1 MIQYNG
7 AMNTEKELSEEE
19 KELYKVV
26 SKQLKGSERRQFMA
40 RVVNMCGRGGQS
52 YAERELGWNR
62 RTIRIGQGE
71 VESGEAR
78 EDQFSKRG
86 RKRAE
91 EHLPKLLEDI
101 KEIVEGWS
109 QTDPTFRTT
118 RLYTRITAKEVR
130 QQLIQQK
137 GYQDEEL
144 PQEWTINAKLNA
156 LDYRLK
162 AVKKSQPQKKIAET
176 DAIFEQLNEIHQQAK
191 EDETILRLSFDAKAS
206 VLLGM
211 FSRGG
216 VSRVE
221 VKALDHDFAP
231 ESKAT
236 LFGILLPD
244 HDRLFLYLTQSKV
257 TSDFIVDC
265 LQACW
270 ADIRDEFPEVTTIL
284 LNQDNGPE
292 NHSRRTQFMRRLT
305 DWVDRQKLTL
315 QLAYFPPYH
324 SKYNPIERVWGVL
337 EQHWNGS
344 LLDSL
349 DTVLGFAKTL
359 SWRQRKPVVRLVQ
372 QVYSTGVKLT
382 QTAMNLLEQRFER
395 LPNLGKWFVTIR
407 PLAVT

>member
-1 MIQYNG
+1 
-7 AMNTEKELSEEE
+7 MNIEKELSEEE

-62 RTIRIGQGE
+62 RTIRKGQGE
-71 VESGEAR
+71 VASGQPC

-130 QQLIQQK
+130 QQLIEQK

-144 PQEWTINAKLNA
+144 PQEWTINAKLKA

-216 VSRVE
+216 VSRVQ

-244 HDRLFLYLTQSKV
+244 QDRLFLYLTQSKV

-270 ADIRDEFPEVTTIL
+270 ADIRDEFPQVTTIL

-292 NHSRRTQFMRRLT
+292 NHSRRTQFMQRLT
-305 DWVDRQKLTL
+305 DWVDHQKLTL

-349 DTVLGFAKTL
+349 DTVLGFAKSL

-372 QVYSTGVKLT
+372 KVYSTGVKLT

-407 PLAVT
+407 PLVDT

>member
-1 MIQYNG
+1 
-7 AMNTEKELSEEE
+7 MNIEKELSEEE

-62 RTIRIGQGE
+62 RTIRKGQGE
-71 VESGEAR
+71 VASGEPH

-91 EHLPKLLEDI
+91 EHLPRLLEDI

-130 QQLIQQK
+130 QQLIEQK

-144 PQEWTINAKLNA
+144 PQEWTINAKLKA

-216 VSRVE
+216 VSRVQ

-244 HDRLFLYLTQSKV
+244 QDRLFLYLTQSKV

-270 ADIRDEFPEVTTIL
+270 ADIRDEFPQVTTIL

-292 NHSRRTQFMRRLT
+292 NHSRRTQFMQRLT
-305 DWVDRQKLTL
+305 DWVDHQKLTL

-349 DTVLGFAKTL
+349 DTVLGFAKSL
-359 SWRQRKPVVRLVQ
+359 SWRQHKPVVRLVQ
-372 QVYSTGVKLT
+372 KVYSTGVKLS

-407 PLAVT
+407 PLVDT

>member
-1 MIQYNG
+1 MK
-7 AMNTEKELSEEE
+7 TEKELTEEE

-40 RVVNMCGRGGQS
+40 RVVNMYGRGGQS
-52 YAERELGWNR
+52 YAEKELGWNR
-62 RTIRIGQGE
+62 RTIRKGQRE
-71 VESGEAR
+71 VASGQPCQ
-78 EDQFSKRG
+78 DQFSKRG

-130 QQLIQQK
+130 EQLIEQK
-137 GYQDEEL
+137 GYQAEEL

-162 AVKKSQPQKKIAET
+162 AVKKSQPKKKIAET
-176 DAIFEQLNEIHQQAK
+176 DAIFEQLNQIHQQAK

-211 FSRGG
+211 LSRGG

-270 ADIRDEFPEVTTIL
+270 ADIRDEFPDVTTIL

-292 NHSRRTQFMRRLT
+292 NHSRRTQFMQRLT
-305 DWVDRQKLTL
+305 DWSDHEKLTL
-315 QLAYFPPYH
+315 QLAYYPPYH

-359 SWRQRKPVVRLVQ
+359 SWRQRKPVVRLVK

-382 QTAMNLLEQRFER
+382 QSAMNLLEQRFER

-407 PLAVT
+407 PLALS

>member
-1 MIQYNG
+1 
-7 AMNTEKELSEEE
+7 MNIKTGLSKEE
-19 KELYKVV
+19 KELYKLVG
-26 SKQLKGSERRQFMA
+26 KQLKGSERRQFMA
-40 RVVNMCGRGGQS
+40 RVVNMYGRGGQT

-71 VESGEAR
+71 LESGQAR
-78 EDQFSKRG
+78 QDRFSERG

-130 QQLIQQK
+130 KQLIEQK

-144 PQEWTINAKLNA
+144 PKEWTINAKLNQ
-156 LDYRLK
+156 LNYRLK
-162 AVKKSQPQKKIAET
+162 AVKKSQPKKKIAET
-176 DAIFEQLNEIHQQAK
+176 DAIFEQLNQIHQQAQ
-191 EDETILRLSFDAKAS
+191 EDETILRMSFDAKAS
-206 VLLGM
+206 VLIGM

-231 ESKAT
+231 DSKAT

-244 HDRLFLYLTQSKV
+244 HDRIFLYLTQSKV

-270 ADIRDEFPEVTTIL
+270 ADIRDEFPEVTTLL

-292 NHSRRTQFMRRLT
+292 NHSRRTQFMQRLT
-305 DWVDRQKLTL
+305 EWVDREKLTL
-315 QLAYFPPYH
+315 QLAYYPPYH

-349 DTVLGFAKTL
+349 DTVLAFAQTL
-359 SWRQRKPVVRLVQ
+359 TWKQHNPIVRLVKE
-372 QVYSTGVKLT
+372 VYCTGVKLT
-382 QTAMNLLEQRFER
+382 HKAMELLEQRFER
-395 LPNLGKWFVTIR
+395 LPGLGKWFVTIR

>member
-1 MIQYNG
+1 MIRYDG
-7 AMNTEKELSEEE
+7 VMSEKKELSEEE
-19 KELYKVV
+19 KELYKLVG
-26 SKQLKGSERRQFMA
+26 KQLKGSDRRQFMA
-40 RVVNMCGRGGQS
+40 RVVNMYGRGGQT

-62 RTIRIGQGE
+62 RTIRIGQSE
-71 VESGEAR
+71 LESGQRR
-78 EDQFSKRG
+78 EEQFSKRG

-91 EHLPKLLEDI
+91 AHLPKLLEDI

-130 QQLIQQK
+130 RQLIEQK
-137 GYQDEEL
+137 GYEDEEL
-144 PQEWTINAKLNA
+144 PKEWTINAKLNQ

-162 AVKKSQPQKKIAET
+162 AVKKSQPKKKIPET
-176 DAIFEQLNEIHQQAK
+176 DAIFEQLNQVHKEAQ
-191 EDETILRLSFDAKAS
+191 EDETILRMSYDAKAS
-206 VLLGM
+206 VLIGM
-211 FSRGG
+211 FSRRG
-216 VSRVE
+216 VSLVK

-231 ESKAT
+231 ASKAT

-244 HDRLFLYLTQSKV
+244 HDRIFLYLTQSKV

-270 ADIRDEFPEVTTIL
+270 ADIRDEFPEVTTLL

-292 NHSRRTQFMRRLT
+292 NHSRRTQFMQRLT
-305 DWVDRQKLTL
+305 EWVNRERLTL
-315 QLAYFPPYH
+315 QLAYYPPYH
-324 SKYNPIERVWGVL
+324 SKYNPVERIWGVL

-349 DTVLGFAKTL
+349 DAVLGFAQTL
-359 SWRQRKPVVRLVQ
+359 SWKQCNPVVHLVERI
-372 QVYSTGVKLT
+372 YHTGVKLT
-382 QTAMNLLEQRFER
+382 KKAMDILEDRFER
-395 LPNLGKWFVTIR
+395 LPDLGKWFLTIR

>member
-1 MIQYNG
+1 
-7 AMNTEKELSEEE
+7 MNIEKELSEEE

-62 RTIRIGQGE
+62 RTIRKGQGE
-71 VESGEAR
+71 VASGQPC

-130 QQLIQQK
+130 QQLIEQK

-144 PQEWTINAKLNA
+144 PQEWTINAKLKA

-216 VSRVE
+216 VSRVQ

-244 HDRLFLYLTQSKV
+244 QDRLFLYLTQSKV

-270 ADIRDEFPEVTTIL
+270 ADIRDEFPQVTTIL

-292 NHSRRTQFMRRLT
+292 NHSRRTQFMQRLT
-305 DWVDRQKLTL
+305 DWVDHQKLTL

-349 DTVLGFAKTL
+349 DTVLGFAKSL

-372 QVYSTGVKLT
+372 KVYSTGVKLT

-407 PLAVT
+407 PLADT

>member
-1 MIQYNG
+1 MK
-7 AMNTEKELSEEE
+7 TEKELTEEE

-40 RVVNMCGRGGQS
+40 RVVNMYGRGGQS
-52 YAERELGWNR
+52 YAEKELGWNR
-62 RTIRIGQGE
+62 RTIRKGQRE
-71 VESGEAR
+71 VASGQPCQ
-78 EDQFSKRG
+78 DQFSKRG

-130 QQLIQQK
+130 EQLIEQK
-137 GYQDEEL
+137 GYQAEEL

-162 AVKKSQPQKKIAET
+162 AVKKSQPKKKIAET
-176 DAIFEQLNEIHQQAK
+176 DAIFEQLNQIHQQAK
-191 EDETILRLSFDAKAS
+191 EDETVLRMSFDAKAS

-211 FSRGG
+211 LSRGG

-270 ADIRDEFPEVTTIL
+270 ADIRDEFPDVTTIL

-292 NHSRRTQFMRRLT
+292 NHSRRTQFMQRLT
-305 DWVDRQKLTL
+305 DWSDHEKLTL
-315 QLAYFPPYH
+315 QLAYYPPYH

-359 SWRQRKPVVRLVQ
+359 SWRQRKPVVRLVK

-382 QTAMNLLEQRFER
+382 QSAMNLLEQRFER

-407 PLAVT
+407 PLALS